1 MTTLSAKIA
10 GVIAAAAGAIGTFAQ
25 NPGANMLPLGL
36 VVFGFYGAI
45 CSVPALLERR
55 GTAG

>member
-1 MTTLSAKIA
+1 LITL
-10 GVIAAAAGAIGTFAQ
+10 AQ

-45 CSVPALLERR
+45 CSVPASLGAGLRWLLERR
-55 GTAG
+55 GTAA